1 MEASEMAEMCRD
13 GETGLHLGDWG
24 CDLAGMGAG
33 LRNGWKGCAYLGK
46 LEQRRRERN
55 GIGDEMR

>member
-1 MEASEMAEMCRD
+1 MAEMCRD